1 MINLKN
7 EKGSITVFVL
17 ASCLFFIGAVACTQI
32 YMQSKQTAL
41 EREYRQIKSNYE
53 TDSDNIDDIYDSFEP
68 CYLDGEK
75 TKNKIVFEGNENV
88 NNHEDILTTNTSFDI
103 ILKNNDGTNYNLV
116 PTNYEMTIVDNDKF
130 AFIEGDKI

>member
-32 YMQSKQTAL
+32 YMQSKQTAV

-53 TDSDNIDDIYDSFEP
+53 TGENIDSVYEEINNQIKKENITS
-68 CYLDGEK
+68 
-75 TKNKIVFEGNENV
+75 NEIIEE
-88 NNHEDILTTNTSFDI
+88 NNLI
-103 ILKNNDGTNYNLV
+103 NN
-116 PTNYEMTIVDNDKF
+116 EI
-130 AFIEGDKI
+130 